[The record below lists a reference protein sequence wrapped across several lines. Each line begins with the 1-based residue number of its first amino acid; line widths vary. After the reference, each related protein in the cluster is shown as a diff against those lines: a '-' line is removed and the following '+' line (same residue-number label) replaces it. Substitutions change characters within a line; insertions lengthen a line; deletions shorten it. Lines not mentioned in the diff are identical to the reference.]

1 MKAIVIDTF
10 KPPAQLSVGDLPDPA
25 VGDDSVLIDVRAAAV
40 NYPDLLVV
48 QGKYQILPERPFAP
62 GKDAAGIVRAVGR
75 NVTRVKTGDRV
86 VAQMEHGAY
95 AEVVSAHQQSCFK
108 LPDSMSFTD
117 AAAMGLVYQT
127 AYFALVERGGFK
139 QGEKVLVTGAAGG
152 VGSAAVQLVKG
163 LRGTALAAVNSVE
176 QARFLRDMGADAIID
191 LSVPNL
197 REAVREQVRSAT
209 AGHGADVLL
218 DTLGGDAFDASL
230 RAMAWCGRAVIIGFA
245 AGRVPEVKVNYLLV
259 KNSGVSGLQWS
270 DYRERQPEK
279 VDAVQQEIF
288 RLYQQGALR
297 PQIAGTC
304 PLDRAGEALT
314 RLASGQVSGK
324 YVLTLD

>member
-279 VDAVQQEIF
+279 VDAVQREIF

-297 PQIAGTC
+297 PQIAGTY

-324 YVLTLD
+324 YVLTVD